1 MANQLFA
8 LREYYPYLSANY
20 DLRYKSVEN
29 VVKQSKITKETI
41 TFDGKTYS
49 VSDFLEKYEDNSIK
63 YNHIFDGKYHNFIKY
78 SEKFSA
84 GVEYIVDPITKS
96 VTYKKITFGSDY
108 LLKLVEENEK
118 ERP

>member
-49 VSDFLEKYEDNSIK
+49 VSDFLGKYEDNSIK
-63 YNHIFDGKYHNFIKY
+63 YNHIYDGKYHNFIKY

-96 VTYKKITFGSDY
+96 VTYKIVTYLNYELIKKIFY
-108 LLKLVEENEK
+108 K
-118 ERP
+118 

>member
-49 VSDFLEKYEDNSIK
+49 VSDFLGKYEDNSIK
-63 YNHIFDGKYHNFIKY
+63 YNHIYDGKYHNFIKY

-84 GVEYIVDPITKS
+84 GVEYIVNPITKS
-96 VTYKKITFGSDY
+96 ITYKILTYKIDKKYF
-108 LLKLVEENEK
+108 
-118 ERP
+118 